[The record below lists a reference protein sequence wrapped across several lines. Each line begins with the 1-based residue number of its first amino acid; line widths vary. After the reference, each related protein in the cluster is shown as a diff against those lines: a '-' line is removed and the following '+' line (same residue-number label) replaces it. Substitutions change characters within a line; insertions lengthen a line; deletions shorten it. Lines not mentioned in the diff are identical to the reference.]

1 MVMAME
7 KPAELGTQMALAK
20 GWLRRSTGKLR
31 LQVLLMSKPM
41 GALEQLLEKLIV
53 KVVARRLS

>member
-1 MVMAME
+1 
-7 KPAELGTQMALAK
+7 MALAK